1 MSALNTAGSFTL
13 AKPWI
18 LPFII
23 TSGLA
28 AAWALPWSFGDAEL
42 LQISKVIVP
51 LAVQS
56 ILSAF
61 TAVFAFLGKPAWFGL
76 LMGTFVLAL
85 INGLGFSVGLW
96 GAQLP
101 TTQNIGK
108 PVKPCRKHCSTRSQ
122 RVRNSTRA
130 SPLRRT
136 SAQLYLTNAGIR

>member
-1 MSALNTAGSFTL
+1 MSELNTARPFTL

-61 TAVFAFLGKPAWFGL
+61 TAVFAFLGKPAWLRL

-101 TTQNIGK
+101 TTQNIFLIITALALIPTFIWG
-108 PVKPCRKHCSTRSQ
+108 
-122 RVRNSTRA
+122 RNQVNYQVA
-130 SPLRRT
+130 SDAPT
-136 SAQLYLTNAGIR
+136 WNVENPQSDW